1 MVLPLPGSC
10 GRMAGERPSHNL
22 AEVIKIG
29 DQAPGS
35 SRRSIRR
42 GAHGDFRPPDQ
53 SAAGLLRLNGRL
65 KDRDWGS
72 QPSPQNSA
80 GTIVPSSSHAPEGG
94 DGRERDL
101 EMAACDIL
109 AAIHEGEKV
118 RLRRIDDHQAQ
129 LIEIS
134 GQKERASFCNCRK
147 EHGGRR
153 LYGAANINNA
163 VLRKAL
169 RRSSISADCTHGRPI
184 RRLISSELMPSLA
197 MIAIRDGAARSMRRD
212 HERNVGCT
220 CVAQFPAPGLE

>member
-1 MVLPLPGSC
+1 LGLRQP
-10 GRMAGERPSHNL
+10 RP
-22 AEVIKIG
+22 
-29 DQAPGS
+29 QS
-35 SRRSIRR
+35 S
-42 GAHGDFRPPDQ
+42 P
-53 SAAGLLRLNGRL
+53 
-65 KDRDWGS
+65 
-72 QPSPQNSA
+72 

-163 VLRKAL
+163 GLRKAL

-184 RRLISSELMPSLA
+184 RRLISSELMPSLT